1 MKDCPKDKILNPKT
15 KRCVNI
21 NGNIGKKILKD
32 KNQLNISNENNSCY
46 IDSLLVALFHFKNR
60 VIYNMFFKNKLE
72 HKYASR
78 IQEELY
84 YIYKYINNNDDI
96 ENKQCNMIRKYLEKY
111 YRELVKINENK
122 KIFFNNRDNWITKQ
136 IDVFELI
143 TYLDKIFDFK
153 NNVHVRD
160 GNNKY
165 KRNMIYEVS
174 SIYLMGKR
182 KFDISSII
190 PNRVDIYDF
199 DKKNYFKNSKGK
211 LVTHYEKEY
220 NILKTNGVL
229 LVEIYR
235 NIGHDNKLTTK
246 IIYPN
251 TIKIEGD
258 KKELKLRSII
268 LHKGDTVE
276 SGHYTAL
283 LKRNGK
289 TYEYDDINEVK
300 LNEITAEYEKK
311 MRKNIVC
318 LVYSR

>member
-1 MKDCPKDKILNPKT
+1 
-15 KRCVNI
+15 
-21 NGNIGKKILKD
+21 
-32 KNQLNISNENNSCY
+32 
-46 IDSLLVALFHFKNR
+46 
-60 VIYNMFFKNKLE
+60 MFFKNKLE

-111 YRELVKINENK
+111 YRELVKINENNR
-122 KIFFNNRDNWITKQ
+122 IFFNNRDNWLTQQ

-143 TYLDKIFDFK
+143 TYLDKIFEFK
-153 NNVHVRD
+153 YNINVKD
-160 GNNKY
+160 GDNRY
-165 KRNMIYEVS
+165 KRNMIYDIS
-174 SIYLMGKR
+174 SLYLIGKDR
-182 KFDISSII
+182 FDISSII
-190 PNRVDIYDF
+190 PNRIDKYDF

-211 LVTHYEKEY
+211 LIKHYEKEY

-229 LVEIYR
+229 LIEIYR
-235 NIGHDNKLTTK
+235 NIGDENKLTTK

-251 TIKIEGD
+251 TIKIVGD

-289 TYEYDDINEVK
+289 TYENDDINEVK
-300 LNEITAEYEKK
+300 LNEITA
-311 MRKNIVC
+311 
-318 LVYSR
+318 

>member
-1 MKDCPKDKILNPKT
+1 MKECPKDKILNPKT
-15 KRCVNI
+15 NRCVNI
-21 NGNIGKKILKD
+21 KGKIGKNLTKD

-72 HKYASR
+72 NKYALR
-78 IQEELY
+78 IQEELF
-84 YIYKYINNNDDI
+84 YIYKYINNKDDI

-111 YRELVKINENK
+111 YRELLKINENNR
-122 KIFFNNRDNWITKQ
+122 IFFNNRDNWITQQ

-153 NNVHVRD
+153 NNVHVKD

-165 KRNMIYEVS
+165 KRNVIYEVS
-174 SIYLMGKR
+174 SLYLMGKS
-182 KFDISSII
+182 KLDISSII
-190 PNRVDIYDF
+190 PNRIDTYNF

-235 NIGHDNKLTTK
+235 SIGGENKLTTK

-258 KKELKLRSII
+258 KKALKLRSII

-289 TYEYDDINEVK
+289 TYEYDDILETKVQ
-300 LNEITAEYEKK
+300 EITEEYEKK